1 MSGAVF
7 QSVLNKIFYGTSI
20 PTSSQMALRNQ
31 RMAAQSNTSGLSI
44 KDIANWNVEG
54 SGKPVQTI
62 KNRYPGEPQAGKE
75 FGYTVKD
82 GKILIDNSIQDVD
95 FVVDMNNNL
104 HIERGHSF
112 LAGGKDVQA
121 AGTIKV
127 NSQGYVRNITNAS
140 GHFAP
145 TVEQAKLFP
154 NVLNNLG
161 IRTENAWLELGDYH
175 FTPSGYVDVTK
186 SKIIVEQIK

>member
-1 MSGAVF
+1 YLDDGSKIIIRIEDEAGDVMSYVRYMDDEGR
-7 QSVLNKIFYGTSI
+7 KIG
-20 PTSSQMALRNQ
+20 
-31 RMAAQSNTSGLSI
+31 
-44 KDIANWNVEG
+44 KVVEG
-54 SGKPVQTI
+54 TGKPFQTI

-75 FGYTVKD
+75 FGYTIKD

-104 HIERGHSF
+104 HIGRGHSF

-127 NSQGYVRNITNAS
+127 NSQGNVRNITNAS

-145 TVEQAKLFP
+145 TVEQGKLFP
-154 NVLNNLG
+154 NVLDNLG